1 VSDKA
6 PRTPAIWHDHQVDVV
21 VQRISTWW
29 TKESR
34 GAPAATAR
42 NTAPIA
48 FELPPDFAFGLHD
61 IVMREATGF
70 EPQSHTG
77 ELADAELGEAG
88 LGLPVQV
95 IGRTLHVRPPERYP
109 GSVVIRNR
117 RPPAVNLDAGQWVRW
132 QINHC
137 LISWSGGPSH
147 YVLETY
153 NVYFGPPPEP
163 GIFLDTPTRSVD
175 ERSRLR

>member
-77 ELADAELGEAG
+77 ELADAELAEAC
-88 LGLPVQV
+88 PSRSSA
-95 IGRTLHVRPPERYP
+95 GRCTSGRRSGIPGASSSGTGGRPP
-109 GSVVIRNR
+109 
-117 RPPAVNLDAGQWVRW
+117 
-132 QINHC
+132 
-137 LISWSGGPSH
+137 
-147 YVLETY
+147 
-153 NVYFGPPPEP
+153 
-163 GIFLDTPTRSVD
+163 
-175 ERSRLR
+175 